1 MKEYVLK
8 TKNLTKSYRGTKVL
22 QEVSLTLEAG
32 KIYGLIGRNGA
43 GKTTLMRLIS
53 GLAFPTE
60 GSIELFGK
68 SDKAGL
74 QTERKRLGCM
84 IEYPSFI
91 PYMTAEENLNYHRMI
106 RGVPSKTIV
115 KELLEMVG
123 LSDTGKKTARNFS
136 LGMKQRLGIAIA
148 LLSDPELLILDEPI
162 NGLDPVGV
170 IEIRKLLAKLCE
182 ERQITIII
190 SSHNLPELYQL
201 ATNYLIIN
209 EGQIKQAITLEE
221 LDEKCRHY
229 FLIGCNQ
236 PEQLVSVLEME
247 LNTRSFKVM
256 PDKTVKL
263 YDYIEDRNLV
273 AKTIYDNGIIVNNFS
288 IQGDTLEDYFIS
300 VIGGGEND

>member
-8 TKNLTKSYRGTKVL
+8 TKNLTKIYHGTKVL
-22 QEVSLTLEAG
+22 QDVTITLEAG

-43 GKTTLMRLIS
+43 GKTTLMRLVS

-60 GSIELFGK
+60 GSLELFGK

-74 QTERKRLGCM
+74 QQERERLGCM

-91 PYMTAEENLNYHRMI
+91 PYMSAEENLNYHRVI

-115 KELLEMVG
+115 KELLDLVG
-123 LSDTGKKTARNFS
+123 LSDTGRKKARNFS

-162 NGLDPVGV
+162 NGLDPIGV
-170 IEIRKLLAKLCE
+170 VEIRKLLTKLCE

-201 ATNYLIIN
+201 ATDYIIIHQ
-209 EGQIKQAITLEE
+209 GRIKQSITLEE
-221 LDEKCRHY
+221 LDEKCRHH

-236 PEQLVSVLEME
+236 PEKLVSVLEME
-247 LNTRSFKVM
+247 LNTSNFKVM

-263 YDYIEDRNLV
+263 YDYLEDRDLV

-300 VIGGGEND
+300 VIGGGQND

>member
-8 TKNLTKSYRGTKVL
+8 TKNLTKSYHGTKVL
-22 QEVSLTLEAG
+22 QDVCITLEAG

-43 GKTTLMRLIS
+43 GKTTLMRLVS
-53 GLAFPTE
+53 GLTFPTE

-74 QTERKRLGCM
+74 QQERKRLGCM

-91 PYMTAEENLNYHRMI
+91 PYMSAEENLNYHRII

-123 LSDTGKKTARNFS
+123 LSNTGKKSAKNFS

-162 NGLDPVGV
+162 NGLDPIGV
-170 IEIRKLLAKLCE
+170 VEIRKLLTKLCE

-201 ATNYLIIN
+201 ATDYIIIHQ
-209 EGQIKQAITLEE
+209 GQIKQSITLED
-221 LDEKCRHY
+221 LDEKCRHH

-236 PEQLVSVLEME
+236 PEKLVSVLEME
-247 LNTRSFKVM
+247 LNTSNFKVM
-256 PDKTVKL
+256 PDKAVKL
-263 YDYIEDRNLV
+263 YDYLEDRDLV
-273 AKTIYDNGIIVNNFS
+273 AKTIYDNKIIVNNFS
-288 IQGDTLEDYFIS
+288 VQGDTLEDYFIS
-300 VIGGGEND
+300 VIGGGQNA

>member
-8 TKNLTKSYRGTKVL
+8 TKNLTKSYHDNKVL
-22 QEVSLTLEAG
+22 QDVSIALEAG

-43 GKTTLMRLIS
+43 GKTTLMRLVT

-68 SDKAGL
+68 SDKASL
-74 QTERKRLGCM
+74 QLERKRLGCM

-91 PYMTAEENLNYHRMI
+91 PYMSAEENLDYHRMI

-123 LSDTGKKTARNFS
+123 LSNTGKKKAKNFS
-136 LGMKQRLGIAIA
+136 LGMKQRLGIAIS

-162 NGLDPVGV
+162 NGLDPIGV
-170 IEIRKLLAKLCE
+170 VEIRKLLTKLCE

-201 ATNYLIIN
+201 ATEYIIIH
-209 EGQIKQAITLEE
+209 EGQIKQSITLEE
-221 LDEKCRHY
+221 LGEKCKHH

-236 PEQLVSVLEME
+236 PEKLVSVLEMK
-247 LNTRSFKVM
+247 LNTSNFIVM

-263 YDYIEDRNLV
+263 YDYLEDRDLV
-273 AKTIYDNGIIVNNFS
+273 AKTIYDNGILVSNFS
-288 IQGDTLEDYFIS
+288 VQGDTLEDYFIS
-300 VIGGGEND
+300 VIGGDHND

>member
-22 QEVSLTLEAG
+22 QDVSITLEAG

-43 GKTTLMRLIS
+43 GKTTLMRLVT

-68 SDKAGL
+68 KDEAGL

-91 PYMTAEENLNYHRMI
+91 PYMNAEENLNYHRMI

-123 LSDTGKKTARNFS
+123 LGDTGKKSAKNFS

-170 IEIRKLLAKLCE
+170 IEIRKLLTKLCE
-182 ERQITIII
+182 ERQITILI

-201 ATNYLIIN
+201 ATDYIIIN
-209 EGQIKQAITLEE
+209 EGQIKQSITLEE
-221 LDEKCRHY
+221 LDEKCRHH
-229 FLIGCNQ
+229 FLISCNQ
-236 PEQLVSVLEME
+236 PEKLVSVLEME

-263 YDYIEDRNLV
+263 YDYLEDRDLV
-273 AKTIYDNGIIVNNFS
+273 AKTIFDNGIIVNNFC

-300 VIGGGEND
+300 VIGGGPND